1 MRRLSILVLSVV
13 FSIAILGTCKSAFA
27 DLYGA
32 SGSIVAWGD
41 NSFGQLNVPL
51 GNDFVAV
58 AVRRPCEHTLRPLAY
73 VKVRFPVTNSQ
84 DGKYSILGLNEIT
97 SSVTV
102 MSIQSAQQLRTHQ
115 ERRSCLCAET
125 HNLQVDR
132 FVRFMFLYRVL
143 LTILFFRKLNEN
155 IQH

>member
-1 MRRLSILVLSVV
+1 MRRQSVLVLAVV
-13 FSIAILGTCKSAFA
+13 FSVAVLGICECAFA

-32 SGSIVAWGD
+32 LGSIVAWGD

-84 DGKYSILGLNEIT
+84 TGKYSILGLNEIA

-102 MSIQSAQQLRTHQ
+102 MSIQSAHQLITHQ
-115 ERRSCLCAET
+115 ERR
-125 HNLQVDR
+125 
-132 FVRFMFLYRVL
+132 
-143 LTILFFRKLNEN
+143 
-155 IQH
+155 